1 MVALRVT
8 VSLPSIAFANSL
20 VRCRPA
26 QRPLFAAFASFSSG
40 GATCGQA
47 SPLQR
52 QLVLY
57 TKPGCCLCEGLKEKL
72 QAALSLGGSHSL
84 HSVQLQVS
92 NASPDKFILGNV
104 VDKSCI
110 NQEGVMV
117 VVSPNPCLINCVS
130 SPTPSPNALSI
141 ENVNVGLALP
151 LFIILKSAL
160 FAKLAVNGMDFELA
174 EGDWLD
180 DCDTPMWGA
189 KNDFDVHESMGI
201 YDLNEI
207 CVIETGSLKKACF

>member
-84 HSVQLQVS
+84 HSVQLQEILPRL
-92 NASPDKFILGNV
+92 SPRLGV
-104 VDKSCI
+104 
-110 NQEGVMV
+110 E
-117 VVSPNPCLINCVS
+117 LIQKKIAA
-130 SPTPSPNALSI
+130 AL
-141 ENVNVGLALP
+141 EQ
-151 LFIILKSAL
+151 
-160 FAKLAVNGMDFELA
+160 
-174 EGDWLD
+174 
-180 DCDTPMWGA
+180 
-189 KNDFDVHESMGI
+189 
-201 YDLNEI
+201 
-207 CVIETGSLKKACF
+207 

>member
-84 HSVQLQVS
+84 HSVQLQVRDIS
-92 NASPDKFILGNV
+92 GNAEWERLYQYEIPVLAKILPDGREEILPRLSPRLGV
-104 VDKSCI
+104 
-110 NQEGVMV
+110 E
-117 VVSPNPCLINCVS
+117 LIQKKIAA
-130 SPTPSPNALSI
+130 AL
-141 ENVNVGLALP
+141 EQ
-151 LFIILKSAL
+151 
-160 FAKLAVNGMDFELA
+160 
-174 EGDWLD
+174 
-180 DCDTPMWGA
+180 
-189 KNDFDVHESMGI
+189 
-201 YDLNEI
+201 
-207 CVIETGSLKKACF
+207 